1 MRYVIAYDL
10 GTGGVKASLVDEFG
24 KIVQDSFI
32 PYQTYFS
39 GNNWQEQRPD
49 DWWNA
54 VVESTHKLL
63 ASRNELEINS
73 IVSLAISGHSLG
85 VVPIGKDGELLRD
98 LTPIW
103 SDQRADAEAQ
113 EFFEKVDYQQWY
125 MTTGNGFPAPCYSVF
140 KIMWYKNHER
150 DMFERMDKVI
160 GTKDYCNYMFTGVL
174 ATDPSYASGSGVF
187 NLKNWAY
194 EPTFIQASGLSPDIF
209 PQIIPSD
216 GVVGCITPEAA
227 KLTGLPEGVKVI
239 CGGVDNSCMALGA
252 KGNADGR
259 VYTSLGSSAW
269 IALVANKPILDF
281 KYKPYVFAHLIEGMY
296 ASATCIFS
304 AGSSFQWVR
313 NQLCKDLMEAEKSG
327 GENCY
332 EAMNRL
338 AESSPVGA
346 NGVLFNPSLAGGSS
360 IEPSPDISGGF
371 VGLRLQ
377 HTREDIIRA
386 SMEGVALNLKKALD
400 IFRLY
405 YPDIKKM
412 LIVGGGAKSAVWM
425 QIFANVY
432 HTEIEKTNIDQQA
445 ATLGAAALALKGVG
459 VWSDYSCMDSIHFT
473 EAEYVPNEASLQ
485 YASQIYPRFEKL
497 CNLLADL

>member
-1 MRYVIAYDL
+1 M
-10 GTGGVKASLVDEFG
+10 
-24 KIVQDSFI
+24 
-32 PYQTYFS
+32 
-39 GNNWQEQRPD
+39 
-49 DWWNA
+49 
-54 VVESTHKLL
+54 
-63 ASRNELEINS
+63 
-73 IVSLAISGHSLG
+73 
-85 VVPIGKDGELLRD
+85 
-98 LTPIW
+98 
-103 SDQRADAEAQ
+103 
-113 EFFEKVDYQQWY
+113 
-125 MTTGNGFPAPCYSVF
+125 
-140 KIMWYKNHER
+140 
-150 DMFERMDKVI
+150 
-160 GTKDYCNYMFTGVL
+160 
-174 ATDPSYASGSGVF
+174 
-187 NLKNWAY
+187 
-194 EPTFIQASGLSPDIF
+194 
-209 PQIIPSD
+209 
-216 GVVGCITPEAA
+216 
-227 KLTGLPEGVKVI
+227 GLPEGVKVI

-338 AESSPVGA
+338 AELSPVGA

-432 HTEIEKTNIDQQA
+432 QTEIEKTNIDQQA